1 MVECMAFF
9 KNEEFGVCAANL
21 WMVEC
26 MAVGKSLKELY
37 PNYVDI
43 TKVLSLSS
51 RDEEME
57 DH

>member
-1 MVECMAFF
+1 MVECMAI
-9 KNEEFGVCAANL
+9 
-21 WMVEC
+21 
-26 MAVGKSLKELY
+26 GKSLKELY

-57 DH
+57 EH